1 MHDIANDKIVSE
13 IENLL
18 QKARN
23 HVATEVNN
31 TLLSTYM
38 EIGELLVE
46 NDLSFENEEKSLRA
60 LSKELTQKF
69 GEGFS
74 KSNLNNMINFYL
86 EYNSVQTL
94 SGHLNWSQYCELLSI
109 SDKDKRRFYEI
120 ECSKAK
126 WSVRELRRQ
135 ISSILK

>member
-38 EIGELLVE
+38 EIGKLLVE
-46 NDLSFENEEKSLRA
+46 NELSFENEEKSLRA

-69 GEGFS
+69 GKGFS
-74 KSNLNNMINFYL
+74 K
-86 EYNSVQTL
+86 
-94 SGHLNWSQYCELLSI
+94 
-109 SDKDKRRFYEI
+109 
-120 ECSKAK
+120 
-126 WSVRELRRQ
+126 
-135 ISSILK
+135 